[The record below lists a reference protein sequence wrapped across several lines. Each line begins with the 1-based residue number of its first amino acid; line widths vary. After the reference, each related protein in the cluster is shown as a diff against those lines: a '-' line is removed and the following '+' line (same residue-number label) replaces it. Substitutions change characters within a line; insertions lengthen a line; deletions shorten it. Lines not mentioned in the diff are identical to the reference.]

1 MADSSMRAVELF
13 DKVLVEEH
21 GDILREA
28 VRAAL
33 HEIMAAEVSEQLGAE
48 PYERGESR
56 RGYRNGTRSRVLK
69 TRVGAVDLA
78 VPKLREGSYFPSF
91 LTPRR
96 PWEKALVS
104 VIQQA
109 YINGV
114 STRKVDRLAEAMG
127 LSGCSKD
134 TVSRLCQELDEAA
147 EAFRHRPLEG
157 GYPYLWLDARYEK
170 VREGGRVRSMAL
182 VVAYG
187 VNEQGRRSVL
197 GVEADVAESQ
207 ECWTEFL
214 RGLKARGL
222 GDVQLVISD
231 AFEGLKAAIARV
243 LPEASWQRCKVHL
256 MRNLLAKVPKSA
268 RSMVAALV
276 KMIFLETSQHQAKQR
291 LRQISEQLRE
301 RFPEV
306 SDLLEAAED
315 DVLAYMHFPPAHWS
329 KLCSTNPLERQ
340 NREIARR
347 TDVVSIFPNRQALL
361 RLTTAYLQ
369 EQDEEWLT
377 ERRYMSIGSLSEVN
391 TDIAVPVQP
400 KFAA

>member
-1 MADSSMRAVELF
+1 MADSSMTSVELF
-13 DKVLVEEH
+13 DKVVRDEH
-21 GDILREA
+21 VDLLKEA
-28 VRAAL
+28 VERAL
-33 HEIMAAEVSEQLGAE
+33 REIMAAEVTELLGAG
-48 PYERGESR
+48 PHERTESR
-56 RGYRNGTRSRVLK
+56 RGWRNGTRTRVLK
-69 TRVGAVDLA
+69 TRVGEVDLA

-104 VIQQA
+104 VIQEA

-134 TVSRLCQELDEAA
+134 TVSRLCKELDEAA

-157 GYPYLWLDARYEK
+157 SYPYLWLDARYEK
-170 VREGGRVRSMAL
+170 VRQGGRVRSMAL

-187 VNEQGRRSVL
+187 VNDEGRRSVL
-197 GVEADVAESQ
+197 GVEVDVAETQ
-207 ECWTEFL
+207 ESWTQFL
-214 RGLKARGL
+214 KALKARGL
-222 GDVQLVISD
+222 GGVQLVISD

-256 MRNLLAKVPKSA
+256 MRNLLAKVPKTA

-276 KMIFLETSQHQAKQR
+276 RMVFLEQSQAQAKQR
-291 LRQISEQLRE
+291 LRQIADQLRE

-306 SDLLEAAED
+306 ADQLEEAED
-315 DVLAYMHFPPAHWS
+315 DLLAYMHFPPAHWS

-347 TDVVSIFPNRQALL
+347 TDVVGIFPNPQALL

-377 ERRYMSIGSLSEVN
+377 ERRYMSIGSLSEVS
-391 TDIAVPVQP
+391 TDIALPVQA